1 MFENDAFVRS
11 AEILWN
17 EVPDAD
23 AYPFDIPA
31 IASLR
36 KLRFDKGITF
46 FCGENGTGK
55 STLLEAVGIA
65 FGFNP
70 EGGSR
75 NYTFST
81 RPTHSQL
88 HEYIRL
94 DRSLQRPLDGYFVR
108 SDTLFNL
115 ISATDELEDDQ
126 RYYDGVSLHARSHG
140 ESIMALI
147 TRRFR
152 PEGFYILDEPE
163 TGLSQSGQIALACE
177 LTRLRDAGCQLVI
190 ATHSPILLALPGATV
205 YQFDDEIR
213 EIDGKDSLEWIMMRR
228 FMDDPDAAMRPFREP

>member
-36 KLRFDKGITF
+36 KLRFNKGVTF

-81 RPTHSQL
+81 RPTHSEL
-88 HEYIRL
+88 HDFIRL
-94 DRSLQRPLDGYFVR
+94 DRSLYRPLDGYFVR

-126 RYYDGVSLHARSHG
+126 RYYGGVSLHARSHG

-163 TGLSQSGQIALACE
+163 TGLSQSGQI
-177 LTRLRDAGCQLVI
+177 
-190 ATHSPILLALPGATV
+190 
-205 YQFDDEIR
+205 
-213 EIDGKDSLEWIMMRR
+213 
-228 FMDDPDAAMRPFREP
+228 DPWPSV

>member
-36 KLRFDKGITF
+36 KLRFDKDITF

-88 HEYIRL
+88 HECIRL

-140 ESIMALI
+140 ESIMTLI
-147 TRRFR
+147 TRRFG
-152 PEGFYILDEPE
+152 PEGFYLLDEPE

-228 FMDDPDAAMRPFREP
+228 FMDDPEAAMRPFREP

>member
-88 HEYIRL
+88 HDFIRL
-94 DRSLQRPLDGYFVR
+94 DRSLYRPLDGYFVR

-126 RYYDGVSLHARSHG
+126 RYYGGVSLHARSHG

-163 TGLSQSGQIALACE
+163 TGLSQSGQIALLCE
-177 LTRLRDAGCQLVI
+177 LTRLRDAGCQLII

-205 YQFDDEIR
+205 YQFDDDVR
-213 EIDGKDSLEWIMMRR
+213 EIDAKDSLEWIMIQR
-228 FMDDPDAAMRPFREP
+228 FMDDPDAAVRAFLEP

>member
-31 IASLR
+31 ITSLR

-228 FMDDPDAAMRPFREP
+228 FMDDPEAAVRAFLEP

>member
-88 HEYIRL
+88 HDFIRL
-94 DRSLQRPLDGYFVR
+94 DRSIYRPLDGYFVR

-140 ESIMALI
+140 ESIMTLI
-147 TRRFR
+147 TRRFG
-152 PEGFYILDEPE
+152 PEGFYLLDEPE

-228 FMDDPDAAMRPFREP
+228 FMDDPEAAMRPFREP

>member
-88 HEYIRL
+88 HDFIRL
-94 DRSLQRPLDGYFVR
+94 DRSIYRPLDGYFVR

-228 FMDDPDAAMRPFREP
+228 FMDDPEAAMRPFREP

>member
-1 MFENDAFVRS
+1 MRDNVFVTS
-11 AEILWN
+11 LAIDWAG
-17 EVPDAD
+17 VPRRD
-23 AYPFDIPA
+23 AYPFDVPA
-31 IASLR
+31 IASLHELDLAQR
-36 KLRFDKGITF
+36 ITF

-55 STLLEAVGIA
+55 STLLEAMGIA
-65 FGFNP
+65 YGLNP

-88 HEYIRL
+88 HDFIRL
-94 DRSLQRPLDGYFVR
+94 DRSIYRPLDGYFVR

-126 RYYDGVSLHARSHG
+126 RYYGGVSLHARSHG

-163 TGLSQSGQIALACE
+163 TGLSQSGQIALLCE
-177 LTRLRDAGCQLVI
+177 LARLRDAGCQLII
-190 ATHSPILLALPGATV
+190 ATHSPILLALDGATV
-205 YQFDDEIR
+205 YQFDDDVR
-213 EIDGKDSLEWIMMRR
+213 EIDAKDSLEWIMMQR
-228 FMDDPDAAMRPFREP
+228 FMDDPDAAVRAFLEP

>member
-11 AEILWN
+11 AEILWK

-23 AYPFDIPA
+23 AYPFNIPA
-31 IASLR
+31 IASLDA
-36 KLRFDKGITF
+36 LRFDKGVTF

-81 RPTHSQL
+81 KPTHSQL
-88 HEYIRL
+88 HDFIRL
-94 DRSLQRPLDGYFVR
+94 DRSIYRPLDGYFVR

-115 ISATDELEDDQ
+115 ISATDELEDDR

-140 ESIMALI
+140 ESIMTLI

-163 TGLSQSGQIALACE
+163 TGLSQSGQIALLCE
-177 LTRLRDAGCQLVI
+177 LIQLRDAGCQLII
-190 ATHSPILLALPGATV
+190 ATHSPILLTMPGATV
-205 YQFDDEIR
+205 YQFDDDVR
-213 EIDGKDSLEWIMMRR
+213 EIDAKDSLEWIMMQR
-228 FMDDPDAAMRPFREP
+228 FMDDPDAAMRPFLEP

>member
-88 HEYIRL
+88 HDFIRL
-94 DRSLQRPLDGYFVR
+94 DRSIYRPLDGYFVR

-126 RYYDGVSLHARSHG
+126 RYYGGVSLHARSHG
-140 ESIMALI
+140 ESIMTLI
-147 TRRFR
+147 TRRFG
-152 PEGFYILDEPE
+152 PEGFYLLDEPE

-228 FMDDPDAAMRPFREP
+228 FMDDPEAAMRPFREP

>member
-1 MFENDAFVRS
+1 MFEDDAFVRS
-11 AEILWN
+11 AEILWQ

-31 IASLR
+31 IASLDAI
-36 KLRFDKGITF
+36 RFGKGFTF

-55 STLLEAVGIA
+55 STLLEAIAIA

-81 RPTHSQL
+81 KPTHSPL
-88 HEYIRL
+88 HDFIRL
-94 DRSLQRPLDGYFVR
+94 DRSLYRPLDGYFVR

-115 ISATDELEDDQ
+115 ISATDELEDDR
-126 RYYDGVSLHARSHG
+126 RYYGGTSLHARSHG
-140 ESIMALI
+140 EGIMTLI
-147 TRRFR
+147 TRRFG
-152 PEGFYILDEPE
+152 PQGFYLLDEPE

-177 LTRLRDAGCQLVI
+177 LARLRDAGCQLIV
-190 ATHSPILLALPGATV
+190 ATHSPILLSLPDAAV
-205 YQFDDEIR
+205 YQFEDEVRAIDAR
-213 EIDGKDSLEWIMMRR
+213 ESFEWIMMRR
-228 FMDDPDAAMRPFREP
+228 FMDDPEAAMRPFLEP

>member
-88 HEYIRL
+88 HECIRL

-140 ESIMALI
+140 ESIMTLI
-147 TRRFR
+147 TRRFG
-152 PEGFYILDEPE
+152 PEGFYLLDEPE

-228 FMDDPDAAMRPFREP
+228 FMDDPEAAMRPFREP

>member
-46 FCGENGTGK
+46 FCVENGTGK

-88 HEYIRL
+88 HDFIRL
-94 DRSLQRPLDGYFVR
+94 DRSIYRPLDGYFVR

-140 ESIMALI
+140 ESIMTLI
-147 TRRFR
+147 TRRFG
-152 PEGFYILDEPE
+152 PEGFYLLDEPE

-228 FMDDPDAAMRPFREP
+228 FMDDPEAAMRPFREP

>member
-140 ESIMALI
+140 ESIMTLI
-147 TRRFR
+147 THRFG

-228 FMDDPDAAMRPFREP
+228 FMDDPEAAMRAFLEP

>member
-11 AEILWN
+11 AEILWS
-17 EVPDAD
+17 EVPAAD
-23 AYPFDIPA
+23 AYPFNIPA
-31 IASLR
+31 IASLDEI
-36 KLRFDKGITF
+36 RFDKGVTF

-88 HEYIRL
+88 HDFIRL
-94 DRSLQRPLDGYFVR
+94 DRSIYRPLDGYFVR

-126 RYYDGVSLHARSHG
+126 RYYGGVSLHARSHG

-163 TGLSQSGQIALACE
+163 TGLSQSGQIALLCE
-177 LTRLRDAGCQLVI
+177 LARLRDAGCQLII
-190 ATHSPILLALPGATV
+190 ATHSPILLALDGATV
-205 YQFDDEIR
+205 YQFDDDVR
-213 EIDGKDSLEWIMMRR
+213 EIDAKDSLEWIMMQR
-228 FMDDPDAAMRPFREP
+228 FMDDPDAAVRAFPEP

>member
-75 NYTFST
+75 NYMFST
-81 RPTHSQL
+81 KPTQSAL
-88 HEYIRL
+88 HDFIRL
-94 DRSLQRPLDGYFVR
+94 DRSLYRPLDGFFVR

-140 ESIMALI
+140 ESIMTLI
-147 TRRFR
+147 THRFG
-152 PEGFYILDEPE
+152 PEGFYLLDEPE

-228 FMDDPDAAMRPFREP
+228 FMDDPDAAVRAFLEP

>member
-81 RPTHSQL
+81 KPTHSQL

-140 ESIMALI
+140 ESIMTLI
-147 TRRFR
+147 THRFG

-163 TGLSQSGQIALACE
+163 TGLSQSGQIALTCE

-190 ATHSPILLALPGATV
+190 ATHSPILLALSGATV

-228 FMDDPDAAMRPFREP
+228 FMDDPEAAMRPFREP

>member
-88 HEYIRL
+88 HDFIRL
-94 DRSLQRPLDGYFVR
+94 DRSLYRPLDGYFVR

-126 RYYDGVSLHARSHG
+126 RYYGGVSLHARSHG

-163 TGLSQSGQIALACE
+163 TGLSQSGQIALLCE
-177 LTRLRDAGCQLVI
+177 LTRLRDAGCQLII

-205 YQFDDEIR
+205 YQFDDDVR
-213 EIDGKDSLEWIMMRR
+213 EIDAKDSLEWIMMQR
-228 FMDDPDAAMRPFREP
+228 FMDDPDAAVRAFLEP

>member
-36 KLRFDKGITF
+36 KLRFNKGVTF

-81 RPTHSQL
+81 RPTHSEL
-88 HEYIRL
+88 HDFIRL
-94 DRSLQRPLDGYFVR
+94 DRSLYRPLDGYFVR

-115 ISATDELEDDQ
+115 ISATDELDDDQ
-126 RYYDGVSLHARSHG
+126 RYYGGVSLHARSHG

-163 TGLSQSGQIALACE
+163 TGLSQSGQIALLCE
-177 LTRLRDAGCQLVI
+177 LTRLRDAGCQLII

-205 YQFDDEIR
+205 YQFDDDVR
-213 EIDGKDSLEWIMMRR
+213 EIDAKDSLEWIMMQR
-228 FMDDPDAAMRPFREP
+228 FMDDPDAAVRAFLEP

>member
-17 EVPDAD
+17 EVPNAD
-23 AYPFDIPA
+23 AYPFNIPA
-31 IASLR
+31 IASLDAI
-36 KLRFDKGITF
+36 RFNKGVTF

-81 RPTHSQL
+81 RPTHSEL
-88 HEYIRL
+88 HDFIRL
-94 DRSLQRPLDGYFVR
+94 DRSLYRPLDGYFVR

-126 RYYDGVSLHARSHG
+126 RYYGGVSLHARSHG

-163 TGLSQSGQIALACE
+163 TGLSQSGQIALLCE
-177 LTRLRDAGCQLVI
+177 LTRLRDAGCQLII

-205 YQFDDEIR
+205 YQFDDDVR
-213 EIDGKDSLEWIMMRR
+213 EIDAKDSLEWIMMQR
-228 FMDDPDAAMRPFREP
+228 FMDDPDAAVRAFLEP

>member
-140 ESIMALI
+140 ESIMTLI
-147 TRRFR
+147 THRFG

-228 FMDDPDAAMRPFREP
+228 FMDDPEAAMRPFREP

>member
-23 AYPFDIPA
+23 AYPFDTPA

-140 ESIMALI
+140 ESIMTLI
-147 TRRFR
+147 THRFG

-228 FMDDPDAAMRPFREP
+228 FMDDPEAAMRPFREP

>member
-126 RYYDGVSLHARSHG
+126 RYYGGVSLHARSHG

-228 FMDDPDAAMRPFREP
+228 FMDDPEAAMRPFREP

>member
-126 RYYDGVSLHARSHG
+126 RYYGGVSLHARSHG
-140 ESIMALI
+140 ESIMTLI
-147 TRRFR
+147 THRFG
-152 PEGFYILDEPE
+152 PEGFYLLDEPE

-228 FMDDPDAAMRPFREP
+228 FMDDPEAAVRAFLEP

>member
-1 MFENDAFVRS
+1 MLDDDAFVRS
-11 AEILWN
+11 AKILWD
-17 EVPDAD
+17 EVPDAG
-23 AYPFDIPA
+23 AYPFNIPA
-31 IASLR
+31 IASLDEI
-36 KLRFDKGITF
+36 RFNKGVTF

-81 RPTHSQL
+81 KSTHSRL
-88 HEYIRL
+88 HEFIRL
-94 DRSLQRPLDGYFVR
+94 DRSIFRPQDGYFVR
-108 SDTLFNL
+108 ADTLFNL
-115 ISATDELEDDQ
+115 ITETDALEDHL
-126 RYYDGVSLHARSHG
+126 RYYGGVSLHARSHG

-147 TRRFR
+147 SHRFGSQ
-152 PEGFYILDEPE
+152 GFYMLDEPE

-177 LTRLRDAGCQLVI
+177 LARLRDAGSQLII

-205 YQFDDEIR
+205 YQFEEDVR
-213 EIDGKDSLEWIMMRR
+213 EIEAEDSLEWIMMQR
-228 FMDDPDAAMRPFREP
+228 FAEDPQAAMRAFAKA